1 MLENTKIAV
10 GKIDK
15 AYDLNFMCLFV
26 CLKDFHPTAK
36 I

>member
-15 AYDLNFMCLFV
+15 AYNLNIMYLFQQIIQII
-26 CLKDFHPTAK
+26 K
-36 I
+36 

>member
-15 AYDLNFMCLFV
+15 AYDLNFMCLFQQIIQIN
-26 CLKDFHPTAK
+26 K
-36 I
+36 